1 MIGSQPDD
9 EPIGVIGMG
18 LMGTAIVERLLASQ
32 YNVVVYNRTPDK
44 AKPLIALGARWSDSP
59 LEHCDRAIIS
69 LYTTEVVESV
79 LEQMKSSLIAGKTLI
94 DTTTGDPVKTP
105 GLGERLA
112 KLGVQYIEA
121 PISGSS
127 EQTRQHLATAL
138 AAGPEAAVAACRD
151 LFDCIAAKTYYV
163 GDWGNGVRMKLVAN
177 LVLGLNRAALAE
189 GLVFAQAIGL
199 PADKALQ
206 VLLNSPAYSRTMDAK
221 GPKMVAGEFSPQA
234 KLSQHLKDVRLIL
247 GEASRSGQCLPL
259 SSLHRELLEQAEAAG
274 LGELDNSAIIRAIE
288 SLTPVRVSPL

>member
-1 MIGSQPDD
+1 MIGSPTDD
-9 EPIGVIGMG
+9 KPIGVIGLG
-18 LMGTAIVERLLASQ
+18 LMGAAIVERLIASQ
-32 YNVVVYNRTPDK
+32 YDVVVHNRTPDK

-59 LEHCDRAIIS
+59 LEQCDRAIIS

-79 LEQMKSSLIAGKTLI
+79 LGQMKGSLTFGKILI

-105 GLGERLA
+105 ALGERLA
-112 KLGVQYIEA
+112 KLGVQYVEA

-127 EQTRQHLATAL
+127 EQTRQHQATAL
-138 AAGPEAAVAACRD
+138 AAGPEATVAACRD

-163 GDWGNGVRMKLVAN
+163 GGWGNGVRMKLVAN

-189 GLVFAQAIGL
+189 GLVFAEAVGL
-199 PADKALQ
+199 PADRCLE

-247 GEASRSGQCLPL
+247 DEASRSGQSLPL
-259 SSLHRELLEQAEAAG
+259 STLHRELLEQAEAAG

-288 SLTPVRVSPL
+288 GFTRGHV